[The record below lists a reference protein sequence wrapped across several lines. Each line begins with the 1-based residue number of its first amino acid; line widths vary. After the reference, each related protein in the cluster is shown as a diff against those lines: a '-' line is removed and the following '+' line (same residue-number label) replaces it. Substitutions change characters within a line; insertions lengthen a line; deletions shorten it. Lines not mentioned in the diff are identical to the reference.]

1 MTMNKKT
8 YISPEI
14 RVIATEDL
22 CEMDLKAVS
31 VVRVNEKEQKI
42 TPVDNFAVKR
52 WEDSNIDWDDTD
64 NWGGD

>member
-1 MTMNKKT
+1 MNKRI

-14 RVIATEDL
+14 SVIATDDL
-22 CEMDLKAVS
+22 CDKDLQTAS

-42 TPVDNFAVKR
+42 TPVDNFAVKK
-52 WEDSNIDWDDTD
+52 WEDSNVDFDNTD